1 MKPIIN
7 DASWFPELLN
17 ALVVIRKCAYA
28 STFSKSDITKTINDL
43 PLINAYLDDNDVELL
58 FTLIND
64 LYLL

>member
-28 STFSKSDITKTINDL
+28 TIFSKSDITKTINDL
-43 PLINAYLDDNDVELL
+43 PLINAYLDDNDIELL